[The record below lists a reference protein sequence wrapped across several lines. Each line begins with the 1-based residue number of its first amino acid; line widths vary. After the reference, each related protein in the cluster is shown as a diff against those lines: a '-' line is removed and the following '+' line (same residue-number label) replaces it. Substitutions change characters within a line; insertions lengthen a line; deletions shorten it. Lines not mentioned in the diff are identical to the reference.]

1 MQKKT
6 LFNNNTI
13 SKLSDEELLSFHKE
27 SGKNIYIGELFNRY
41 LPLLYGVCL
50 KYLKNNDSAQDAVMQ
65 LFENLLFKIAD
76 YEIDEFRTWVY
87 SAAKNHCLQ
96 ILRKEEQYI
105 TIDLLDNVVE
115 FDEIPSILEE
125 DDYNEQKKMLMSC
138 LNELPEKQRVSITY
152 FFINEL
158 SYAEIVDK
166 TGYTLKHVK
175 SYIQNGKRNLKN
187 CLEKK
192 G

>member
-1 MQKKT
+1 M
-6 LFNNNTI
+6 FRNNTI
-13 SKLSDEELLSFHKE
+13 SKLSDEELLSSHRE

-50 KYLKNNDSAQDAVMQ
+50 KYLKSNDSAQDAVMQ
-65 LFENLLFKIAD
+65 LFENLLFKVAD
-76 YEIDEFRTWVY
+76 YEIDVFRTWIY

-96 ILRKEEQYI
+96 ILRKEEQHI
-105 TIDLLDNVVE
+105 NVDLLDNEME
-115 FDEIPSILEE
+115 FNEITSLLEE
-125 DDYNEQKKMLMSC
+125 DDRSEQRKMLMDC

-166 TGYTLKHVK
+166 AGYTLKHVK

-192 G
+192 GQ